1 MKDDEMISE
10 NNPLVRP
17 VDLFSK
23 PYGFLLRPKRQL
35 GKAATNA
42 FMNIGN
48 LIQNSQ
54 VLAPVEQLIAKSQL
68 ALDEQKKSDKK
79 DKMRKLTKIVER
91 SNEVLATATA
101 VFPFDFFPDSVTLD
115 RTKVT
120 ITKRSFFWSAEVISI
135 RIEDILNISSGV
147 GPFFGSITIA
157 SRVMSSED
165 HFTIDYFWR
174 KDAIRLKHIIQGY
187 VIAHHNNIKVSH
199 LSKKEMIATLS
210 ELGHDNNK

>member
-1 MKDDEMISE
+1 MVSR
-10 NNPLVRP
+10 NLPLVRP
-17 VDLFSK
+17 SDFFYS
-23 PYGFLLRPKRQL
+23 PYVFLYRPDQVIGKTALNSIINL
-35 GKAATNA
+35 GQILNKES
-42 FMNIGN
+42 FIH
-48 LIQNSQ
+48 
-54 VLAPVEQLIAKSQL
+54 PVEQLILHNQSAIKDVEEKKND
-68 ALDEQKKSDKK
+68 ALKK
-79 DKMRKLTKIVER
+79 LHKIVSR

-187 VIAHHNNIKVSH
+187 VIAHHNDIKVSH

-210 ELGHDNNK
+210 ELGHDNNS

>member
-1 MKDDEMISE
+1 MDDKDMVSQNLPIG
-10 NNPLVRP
+10 RP
-17 VDLFSK
+17 SDFFYSPYVSSYRPDQVIGKTALNSIINFSH
-23 PYGFLLRPKRQL
+23 LLNKETF
-35 GKAATNA
+35 TN
-42 FMNIGN
+42 
-48 LIQNSQ
+48 
-54 VLAPVEQLIAKSQL
+54 PVEQLILYNQSAIKDVEEKKND
-68 ALDEQKKSDKK
+68 ALKK
-79 DKMRKLTKIVER
+79 LHKIVSK

-187 VIAHHNNIKVSH
+187 VIAHHNDIKVSH
-199 LSKKEMIATLS
+199 LPKKEMIATLS
-210 ELGHDNNK
+210 ELGHDRNG

>member
-1 MKDDEMISE
+1 MKDKDMVSQSL
-10 NNPLVRP
+10 PLGRP
-17 VDLFSK
+17 SDFFYSPYAFLYRPDQIIGKTALNSFINFGQILSK
-23 PYGFLLRPKRQL
+23 ESSI
-35 GKAATNA
+35 N
-42 FMNIGN
+42 
-48 LIQNSQ
+48 
-54 VLAPVEQLIAKSQL
+54 PVEQHILHSQSTIKKVEEKKNE
-68 ALDEQKKSDKK
+68 ALKK
-79 DKMRKLTKIVER
+79 LYKIVSR

-101 VFPFDFFPDSVTLD
+101 VFPFDLFPDSVTLD

-187 VIAHHNNIKVSH
+187 VIAHHNDIKVSH

-210 ELGHDNNK
+210 ELGHDNNG